1 MPAINVKI
9 PTVTVLD
16 SLKAKA
22 QEIRTNQAVH
32 EMAQEV
38 YTREL
43 DTYIT
48 RIKSNMLTANV
59 ADGFMPDSV
68 QVTLNTSS
76 WHVRHSGLTKV
87 IVEFTVP
94 EASAPK
100 EPESTNNVRES
111 YYHLDELDNAIR
123 LLSMTTDVTV
133 NASTFKAVSKFL

>member
-59 ADGFMPDSV
+59 ADGFTPDSV
-68 QVTLNTSS
+68 QVTLSAS
-76 WHVRHSGLTKV
+76 RWHVPKGLTKV

-94 EASAPK
+94 EASTPK
-100 EPESTNNVRES
+100 EPDSTNVQELH
-111 YYHLDELDNAIR
+111 YLDELDNAIR

>member
-59 ADGFMPDSV
+59 ADGVTPDSV
-68 QVTLNTSS
+68 QVTVNRS
-76 WHVRHSGLTKV
+76 WHVPKGLTKV
-87 IVEFTVP
+87 TVEFTVP

-100 EPESTNNVRES
+100 EPDSTSVRES
-111 YYHLDELDNAIR
+111 YYLDELDNAIR

>member
-59 ADGFMPDSV
+59 ADGFTPDSV
-68 QVTLNTSS
+68 QVTVSRSS
-76 WHVRHSGLTKV
+76 WHVPRGLTKV
-87 IVEFTVP
+87 MVEFTVP

-100 EPESTNNVRES
+100 EPDERSVRES
-111 YYHLDELDNAIR
+111 YYLDELDHAIR

>member
-59 ADGFMPDSV
+59 ADGFTPDSL
-68 QVTLNTSS
+68 QVTLSTSS
-76 WHVRHSGLTKV
+76 WHVRKEGLTKV

-100 EPESTNNVRES
+100 EPASTNVRES